1 MKPSTRLGLGVL
13 AVLACAR
20 AVAGPDDFRCFKSL
34 GHQPPIRL
42 QIDFSGANEGYVRYE
57 HGSGRIPVVN
67 TATRELRAPPDRPRE
82 FTMRWREQVQAQAQD
97 RAQDRAQKQD
107 QAAAGAG
114 GEYVMTSQGA
124 RVSDF
129 RYIRAKDG
137 KVFRF
142 EEDLPA
148 SGENACTWN
157 Q

>member
-1 MKPSTRLGLGVL
+1 MRPAARLGLVVL
-13 AVLACAR
+13 TALACAR
-20 AVAGPDDFRCFKSL
+20 AVAGPDDFRCFKSV
-34 GHQPPIRL
+34 GHPPPIRL
-42 QIDFSGANEGYVRYE
+42 QIDFSGANEGYVTYE
-57 HGSGRIPVVN
+57 HGSGRIHVVN
-67 TATRELRAPPDRPRE
+67 SETHELRAPPERPGE
-82 FTMRWREQVQAQAQD
+82 FTMRWQEQIP
-97 RAQDRAQKQD
+97 QKTQ
-107 QAAAGAG
+107 GASG

-129 RYIRAKDG
+129 RYLRAKDR